1 MSVTGITSG
10 DTVMALDVK
19 KVVVPS
25 NDEVEVDFVV
35 TAGDVDVVGSFIDI
49 KDDIG
54 VEEVWN

>member
-1 MSVTGITSG
+1 
-10 DTVMALDVK
+10 MALDVK